1 MRTGLILAGGD
12 SSRFGSWKVLARF
25 RGRPMVRW
33 VADALLSESDELI
46 VSVRSREQAAR
57 LRDVLPEARAVPDER
72 HDRGP
77 IEGFARGFEAA
88 RGDVVLVAPCDA
100 PLLQPALYRL
110 LLDVLES
117 HEAAVPRLGAI
128 DPLRAVYR
136 TDAARRGLGE
146 RAPRCPASLVDAL
159 RPVLVEADEL
169 READPTLV
177 SFLDANRAEDLRQ
190 AVRVSLA
197 WKAKGSG
204 RGVKSPSGASLH
216 TVGT

>member
-33 VADALLSESDELI
+33 VADALLSESDELL

-57 LRDVLPEARAVPDER
+57 LQDVLPEARVIPDER

-77 IEGFARGFEAA
+77 IEGFAQGFDAA
-88 RGDVVLVAPCDA
+88 RGGVVLVAPCDA

-117 HEAAVPRLGAI
+117 HAAAVPRLGVI

-136 TDAARRGLGE
+136 TDAARAGLAE
-146 RAPRCPASLVDAL
+146 RDPKCPASLVDGL
-159 RPVLVEADEL
+159 GPVLVEADAL
-169 READPTLV
+169 REVDPTLV
-177 SFLDANRAEDLRQ
+177 SFLDANRKEDLRR
-190 AVRVSLA
+190 AVRASTPS
-197 WKAKGSG
+197 KATRSG